1 MKKIASEK
9 NYRMFKRA
17 ISDEARKLRT
27 EIVTAWK
34 EVNAGVGKLQ
44 LVLGDFEGDLYKL
57 VEEGKIPRDV
67 WYAAYKQAD
76 ETLLK
81 ETNESGRKNNALIDH
96 LNKL

>member
-34 EVNAGVGKLQ
+34 EVNIGVAKLER
-44 LVLGDFEGDLYKL
+44 VLGDFNGELYKL
-57 VEEGKIPRDV
+57 VEEGKIPKDV
-67 WYAAYKQAD
+67 WHAAYKQAV
-76 ETLLK
+76 EPLRK
-81 ETNESGRKNNALIDH
+81 EANESGRKNNALIDH